1 MHNDLEKQAPTI
13 QYVSAK
19 TLFPIIRQLLNEH
32 QQASFT
38 VTGMS
43 MWPFLCH
50 GRDQVVLDYCSLDS
64 LKVGDILLFQTE
76 QGNYLLHRVTALRKH
91 QFQATGDGN
100 YFRDGWFA
108 HDCIIGRVVYFI
120 RKDKQIDCCNVKYR
134 LLSRLWMIL
143 FPFRRLL
150 FPIWLHIRRY
160 IRK

>member
-38 VTGMS
+38 VAGMS

-64 LKVGDILLFQTE
+64 LKVGDILLTKRLD
-76 QGNYLLHRVTALRKH
+76 GLR
-91 QFQATGDGN
+91 
-100 YFRDGWFA
+100 
-108 HDCIIGRVVYFI
+108 
-120 RKDKQIDCCNVKYR
+120 
-134 LLSRLWMIL
+134 
-143 FPFRRLL
+143 
-150 FPIWLHIRRY
+150 
-160 IRK
+160 

>member
-64 LKVGDILLFQTE
+64 LKVGDILLSSRQ
-76 QGNYLLHRVTALRKH
+76 NRA
-91 QFQATGDGN
+91 
-100 YFRDGWFA
+100 
-108 HDCIIGRVVYFI
+108 IIYFI
-120 RKDKQIDCCNVKYR
+120 VLQ
-134 LLSRLWMIL
+134 LLESISFRQRVMAIILEMAGLRMIVLLAGLFIL
-143 FPFRRLL
+143 FVKTNR
-150 FPIWLHIRRY
+150 
-160 IRK
+160 

>member
-1 MHNDLEKQAPTI
+1 
-13 QYVSAK
+13 
-19 TLFPIIRQLLNEH
+19 
-32 QQASFT
+32 
-38 VTGMS
+38 

-91 QFQATGDGN
+91 QFQTTGDGN

-108 HDCIIGRVVYFI
+108 NNCIIGRVVYFI